1 MMRFYELLNINSK
14 EKDQLKHLE
23 ENIIKNKNEFIN
35 EYFIHNNLYEK
46 FEDQNLE
53 KFIEPYKN
61 FNNSKYSL
69 SIYFY
74 VTKEGPYLEITKN
87 KEMVQKP
94 FEGKLVCSLFFKDKK
109 EIKDFLTQL
118 KLKFSSLYK
127 IKIYFD
133 HSLLESSNLLRTDN
147 PGGKWLQSQKDRA
160 AKSTRFAEGSQTANF
175 GISGPKIEIRVDYI
189 KNLRGVN
196 GEHKFRHS
204 STKYDDIMARVNEEG
219 WNPKYAI
226 MIWVDYQGIA
236 KIAEGNHRTA
246 VAADLG
252 IEWIP
257 AEINYYAGGEEVPGP
272 FNPDTLESKG
282 IIRVRQS

>member
-1 MMRFYELLNINSK
+1 MRFYELLNIDSK
-14 EKDQLKHLE
+14 EKEQLKRLE
-23 ENIIKNKNEFIN
+23 ENITKNKNEFIN

-53 KFIEPYKN
+53 NFISPYKKY
-61 FNNSKYSL
+61 NNSKYSL

-74 VTKEGPYLEITKN
+74 ITKKGSHLDINKN
-87 KEMVQKP
+87 KEIDKNP
-94 FEGKLVCSLFFKDKK
+94 FEGKQVCSLFFKDKK
-109 EIKDFLTQL
+109 EIKNFLTQL
-118 KLKFSSLYK
+118 KLKFSSSYILT
-127 IKIYFD
+127 INFD
-133 HSLLESSNLLRTDN
+133 YDLLESSNLLRTDN
-147 PGGKWLQSQKDRA
+147 PGGRWLQSQKDRA
-160 AKSTRFAEGSQTANF
+160 AKSLRFAEGSQTANF

-189 KNLRGVN
+189 KNLPGVN
-196 GEHKFRHS
+196 GEHKFRHGGS
-204 STKYDDIMARVNEEG
+204 KYDDIMSSVKEEG

-257 AEINYYAGGEEVPGP
+257 AEIHYYAGGEEVPGR

-282 IIRVRQS
+282 IIRIRQS